1 MTQMTFVEHLNE
13 TSARCARSMAL
24 LAFAVPLAGLSKPF
38 ECLIEPN
45 QVVMVS
51 SPTEGLIEKMF
62 VKRGDTVKAGQVLVQ
77 LESSAEIS
85 ALKLAEYRTQMEG
98 KIASA
103 KHRFDYASKKLARS
117 DELVKQSFVSNEKR
131 EEAEAERAIAESDM
145 RDALENRE
153 LSKRELQHNR
163 DLLNRRTIL
172 SPFNGVVVDRMLN
185 PGDLAEAGTGRKPI
199 LKLAFVDPLRVEVT
213 LPLDAFGKLRVG
225 MMAQVTPE
233 GLGGNHPATITVV
246 DSVFDSASG
255 TFGVRL
261 DLPNRDKA
269 VPAGVRCHV
278 EFPLLKGVEPRPL
291 KTK

>member
-1 MTQMTFVEHLNE
+1 MTFGEPMNRTIWYWGRGVVML
-13 TSARCARSMAL
+13 AL
-24 LAFAVPLAGLSKPF
+24 GLPVAGMSKPF

-45 QVVMVS
+45 QVVQVS
-51 SPTEGLIEKMF
+51 SPTEGLIEKIF
-62 VKRGDTVKAGQVLVQ
+62 VKRGDSVKAGQVLVQ

-85 ALKLAEYRTQMEG
+85 ALKLAEYRAQMEG

-103 KHRFDYASKKLARS
+103 RHRFDYATKKLARS
-117 DELVKQSFVSNEKR
+117 DELVKQSFVSSEKR

-153 LSKRELQHNR
+153 LAKRELQHNR
-163 DLLNRRTIL
+163 DLLGRRTIL

-199 LKLAFVDPLRVEVT
+199 LKLAFVDPLRVEVA
-213 LPLDAFGKLRVG
+213 LPLYAVGKLRAG
-225 MMAQVTPE
+225 MTAQVTPE
-233 GLGGNHPATITVV
+233 GLGGSHVATITVV

-261 DLPNRDKA
+261 DLPNRDKT

-278 EFPLLKGVEPRPL
+278 EFPSLKGVEPRPQ

>member
-1 MTQMTFVEHLNE
+1 MKRLMV
-13 TSARCARSMAL
+13 RCGRSLATLAL
-24 LAFAVPLAGLSKPF
+24 AAPLACLSRPF

-45 QVVMVS
+45 QVVQVS
-51 SPTEGLIEKMF
+51 SPTEGLIEKIL
-62 VKRGDTVKAGQVLVQ
+62 VKRGDNVKAGQVLVQ

-153 LSKRELQHNR
+153 LAKRELQHNR

-185 PGDLAEAGTGRKPI
+185 PGDIAEAGTGRKPI
-199 LKLAFVDPLRVEVT
+199 LKLAFVDPLRVEVA
-213 LPLDAFGKLRVG
+213 LPLDAYGKLRVG
-225 MMAQVTPE
+225 MIAQVTPE
-233 GLGGNHPATITVV
+233 GLGGNYPATITVV

-261 DLPNRDKA
+261 DLPNRDKV

-278 EFPLLKGVEPRPL
+278 EFPMLKGVEPRPL